1 MEFIVLQAAEAI
13 SKTNQ
18 KYYKLTVLTLQK
30 EKFDLFVWNPQLIS
44 KGFCF
49 EVNDA
54 DVKDNGNKSTSFGNL
69 SPVSDEV
76 KAQLQALIP
85 QPVSREEWEALRDLI
100 AAEIDDSPICKVFIM
115 EMNNLYGKYKEKPAA
130 SGVHQAYPGGL
141 LNHVFLALK
150 YLRAILNTSSLPLNK
165 PVAFLAMLI
174 HDHGKIYEYSEA
186 EDGSIIVNPEYY
198 LLGHMYM
205 GAAYAKKLAEA
216 YKGCISDKDLTYLIH
231 CVLAHHDKLEWGSP
245 VVPACFEA
253 VCVHHADMLSA
264 RDDMFEWG
272 VPGERN
278 RYLGT
283 ATCQYDKIPKINYE
297 AL

>member
-1 MEFIVLQAAEAI
+1 MKFIVLQAAEAI

-54 DVKDNGNKSTSFGNL
+54 DIKDNGNKSTSFGNL
-69 SPVSDEV
+69 SSVSDEV
-76 KAQLQALIP
+76 KEQLQALIP
-85 QPVSREEWEALRDLI
+85 QPVSREDWDALRDLI
-100 AAEIDDSPICKVFIM
+100 AADIDDSPICKVFIM
-115 EMNNLYGKYKEKPAA
+115 EMNNLYDKYKEKPAA

-150 YLRAILNTSSLPLNK
+150 YLRAIINTSSLPLNK

-174 HDHGKIYEYSEA
+174 HDHGKMYEYSEG

-205 GAAYAKKLAEA
+205 GASYAKKLGELGYPDIISGDPNIVTFMGLDINETEYYPIYAIQIFRP
-216 YKGCISDKDLTYLIH
+216 YKYFLNYQCSYIYLRKDLWNDREKWPISYQ
-231 CVLAHHDKLEWGSP
+231 KL
-245 VVPACFEA
+245 
-253 VCVHHADMLSA
+253 
-264 RDDMFEWG
+264 
-272 VPGERN
+272 
-278 RYLGT
+278 Y
-283 ATCQYDKIPKINYE
+283 
-297 AL
+297 